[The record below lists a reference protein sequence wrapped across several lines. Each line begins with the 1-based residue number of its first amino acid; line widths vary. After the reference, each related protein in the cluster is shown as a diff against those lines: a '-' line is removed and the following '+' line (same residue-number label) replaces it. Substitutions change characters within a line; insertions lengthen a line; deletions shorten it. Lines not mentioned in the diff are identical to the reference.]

1 LKKLKKTGRRFI
13 KIFIASI
20 VILSSYDV
28 FAQNLP
34 IPIPKINIGIE
45 EATKPADVALS
56 LQILFLLTILTLV
69 PSIIMMMTSFIRVV
83 IVLSFVK
90 QALATQQ
97 APPQQIITGL
107 ALFLTFFIMAPTLV
121 KVNHVAVQ
129 PFLAGKMTTTQAI
142 EKATGPFREF
152 MFKQTRK
159 KDIDLFLGM
168 SKLPRPKTRTDI
180 PTYVLIPAFMVS
192 ELTSAFQ
199 MGIALFIP
207 FLVIDMIVASVL
219 MSMGMIMLPPVMIS
233 LPFKILLFIMVDGWN
248 LLVQSLVLSFH

>member
-1 LKKLKKTGRRFI
+1 MKKNWGILW
-13 KIFIASI
+13 IFISAI
-20 VILSSYDV
+20 FILSAQDI

-34 IPIPKINIGIE
+34 LPIPKINIGIE
-45 EATKPADVALS
+45 EARKPTEVVLA

-69 PSIIMMMTSFIRVV
+69 PSIIMMMTSFIRVI

-97 APPQQIITGL
+97 APPQQVITGL
-107 ALFLTFFIMAPTLV
+107 ALFLTFFIMAPTLTE
-121 KVNHVAVQ
+121 VNNVALQ
-129 PFLAGKMTTTQAI
+129 PYLAGKMTPIQAI
-142 EKATGPFREF
+142 EKASGPFREF
-152 MFKQTRK
+152 MLRQTRK
-159 KDIDLFLGM
+159 EDIDLFLGM
-168 SKLPRPKTRTDI
+168 SKLPKPKTRADV

-192 ELTSAFQ
+192 ELTHAFQ

-233 LPFKILLFIMVDGWN
+233 LPFKILLFVMVDGWN
-248 LLVQSLVLSFH
+248 LLTRSLVLSFH

>member
-1 LKKLKKTGRRFI
+1 MNKTGRI
-13 KIFIASI
+13 LSGIFIVSI
-20 VILSSYDV
+20 IGLCADNV

-34 IPIPKINIGIE
+34 LPIPKINIGIE
-45 EATKPADVALS
+45 EARKPTDVALA

-97 APPQQIITGL
+97 APPQQVITGL
-107 ALFLTFFIMAPTLV
+107 ALFLTFFIMAPTLT
-121 KVNHVAVQ
+121 KVNNTALQ
-129 PFLAGKMTTTQAI
+129 PYLSGKMTPTQAI
-142 EKATGPFREF
+142 EKGSIPFREF
-152 MFKQTRK
+152 MFKQTRDR
-159 KDIDLFLGM
+159 DIDLFLGM
-168 SKLPRPKTRTDI
+168 SKLPRPKTQKDV
-180 PTYVLIPAFMVS
+180 PTYVLIPAFMTS
-192 ELTSAFQ
+192 ELTYAFQ

-233 LPFKILLFIMVDGWN
+233 LPFKILLFVMVDGWN
-248 LLVQSLVLSFH
+248 LLVRSLVLSFH

>member
-1 LKKLKKTGRRFI
+1 
-13 KIFIASI
+13 
-20 VILSSYDV
+20 
-28 FAQNLP
+28 
-34 IPIPKINIGIE
+34 
-45 EATKPADVALS
+45 
-56 LQILFLLTILTLV
+56 
-69 PSIIMMMTSFIRVV
+69 MMMTSFIRVI

-121 KVNHVAVQ
+121 KVNNVALQ
-129 PFLAGKMTTTQAI
+129 PYLAGKLTPTQAI
-142 EKATGPFREF
+142 EKASVPLREF
-152 MFKQTRK
+152 MFKQTRE
-159 KDIDLFLGM
+159 KDLDLFLTM
-168 SKLPRPKTRTDI
+168 SKLPRPKNRADV
-180 PTYVLIPAFMVS
+180 PTHVLIPAFMVS

-233 LPFKILLFIMVDGWN
+233 LPFKILLFVMVDGWN
-248 LLVQSLVLSFH
+248 LLVRSLVLSFH

>member
-1 LKKLKKTGRRFI
+1 MNKIGRGLFWLI
-13 KIFIASI
+13 TVI
-20 VILSSYDV
+20 VVLSSYDI

-34 IPIPKINIGIE
+34 LPIPKVNIGIE
-45 EATKPADVALS
+45 EAKKPADVALA
-56 LQILFLLTILTLV
+56 LQILLLLTVLTLV
-69 PSIIMMMTSFIRVV
+69 PSIIMMMTSFIRVI

-107 ALFLTFFIMAPTLV
+107 ALFLTFFIMAPTITEV
-121 KVNHVAVQ
+121 NKVALQ
-129 PFLAGKMTTTQAI
+129 PYLAGKMTPVQAI
-142 EKATGPFREF
+142 EKASGPFREF
-152 MFKQTRK
+152 MFKQTRE
-159 KDIDLFLGM
+159 KDLDLFLGL
-168 SKLPRPKTRTDI
+168 SKLPRPKTRADV

-192 ELTSAFQ
+192 ELTYAFQ

-233 LPFKILLFIMVDGWN
+233 LPFKILLFVMVDGWN
-248 LLVQSLVLSFH
+248 LLIKSLVLSFH

>member
-1 LKKLKKTGRRFI
+1 MKKNGRI
-13 KIFIASI
+13 VGIFITTI
-20 VILSSYDV
+20 FVLSAYDV

-34 IPIPKINIGIE
+34 LPIPKINIGIE
-45 EATKPADVALS
+45 EAKKPTEVVLA
-56 LQILFLLTILTLV
+56 LQILFLLTILTLI
-69 PSIIMMMTSFIRVV
+69 PSIIMMMTSFIRVI

-107 ALFLTFFIMAPTLV
+107 ALFLTFFIMAPTLTQ
-121 KVNHVAVQ
+121 VNNVALQ
-129 PFLAGKMTTTQAI
+129 PFLAGKMTPTEAI
-142 EKATGPFREF
+142 DKAAVPFRDF

-168 SKLPRPKTRTDI
+168 SKLPRPKTRADV

-192 ELTSAFQ
+192 ELTTAFQ

-233 LPFKILLFIMVDGWN
+233 LPFKILLFVMVDGWN
-248 LLVQSLVLSFH
+248 LLVKSLVLSFH

>member
-1 LKKLKKTGRRFI
+1 MKKTGRMFI
-13 KIFIASI
+13 KVFITLII
-20 VILSSYDV
+20 VVSSYEV

-45 EATKPADVALS
+45 EARTPTDVALA
-56 LQILFLLTILTLV
+56 LQLLFLLTILTLV
-69 PSIIMMMTSFIRVV
+69 PSIIMMMTSFIRVI
-83 IVLSFVK
+83 IVLSFVR
-90 QALATQQ
+90 QALGTQQ

-121 KVNHVAVQ
+121 KVNDVALQ
-129 PFLAGKMTTTQAI
+129 PFLAGKMSPTEAI
-142 EKATGPFREF
+142 EKAAVPFREF
-152 MFKQTRK
+152 MFKQTRE
-159 KDIDLFLGM
+159 KDLDLFLGM
-168 SKLPRPKTRTDI
+168 SKLPRPKTREDV

-219 MSMGMIMLPPVMIS
+219 MSMGMIMVPPVMIS
-233 LPFKILLFIMVDGWN
+233 LPFKILLFVMVDGWN
-248 LLVQSLVLSFH
+248 LLARSLILSFQ

>member
-1 LKKLKKTGRRFI
+1 LC
-13 KIFIASI
+13 AH
-20 VILSSYDV
+20 DV
-28 FAQNLP
+28 LAQNLP

-45 EATKPADVALS
+45 EATKPTEVALA

-69 PSIIMMMTSFIRVV
+69 PSIIMMMTSFIRVI

-121 KVNHVAVQ
+121 KVNNVALQ
-129 PFLAGKMTTTQAI
+129 PYLAGKLTPTQAI
-142 EKATGPFREF
+142 EKASVPLREF
-152 MFKQTRK
+152 MFKQTRE
-159 KDIDLFLGM
+159 KDLDLFLTM
-168 SKLPRPKTRTDI
+168 SKLPRPKNRADV
-180 PTYVLIPAFMVS
+180 PTHVLIPAFMVS

-233 LPFKILLFIMVDGWN
+233 LPFKILLFVMVDGWN
-248 LLVQSLVLSFH
+248 LLVRSLVLSFH

>member
-1 LKKLKKTGRRFI
+1 MKKTGRIFI
-13 KIFIASI
+13 KLFIVSI
-20 VILSSYDV
+20 LTLCAHDV
-28 FAQNLP
+28 LAQNLP

-45 EATKPADVALS
+45 EATKPTEVALA

-69 PSIIMMMTSFIRVV
+69 PSIIMMMTSFIRVI

-121 KVNHVAVQ
+121 KVNNVALQ
-129 PFLAGKMTTTQAI
+129 PYLAGKLTPTQAI
-142 EKATGPFREF
+142 EKASVPLREF
-152 MFKQTRK
+152 MFKQTRE
-159 KDIDLFLGM
+159 KDLDLFLTM
-168 SKLPRPKTRTDI
+168 SKLPRPKNRADV
-180 PTYVLIPAFMVS
+180 PTHVLIPAFMVS

-233 LPFKILLFIMVDGWN
+233 LPFKILLFVMVDGWN
-248 LLVQSLVLSFH
+248 LLVRSLVLSFH

>member
-1 LKKLKKTGRRFI
+1 MNKNGRVLR
-13 KIFIASI
+13 IFIGAI
-20 VILSSYDV
+20 CILWAYNV
-28 FAQNLP
+28 WAQNLP

-45 EATKPADVALS
+45 EARKPTDTVLA

-97 APPQQIITGL
+97 APPQQVITGL
-107 ALFLTFFIMAPTLV
+107 ALFLTFFIMAPTLNE
-121 KVNHVAVQ
+121 VNNVALQ
-129 PFLAGKMTTTQAI
+129 PYLAGKMTPTQAM
-142 EKATGPFREF
+142 EKASVPFRKF
-152 MFKQTRK
+152 MLKQTRK
-159 KDIDLFLGM
+159 NDIDLFLGM
-168 SKLPRPKTRTDI
+168 SKLPKPKTRADV

-192 ELTSAFQ
+192 ELTYAFQ

-207 FLVIDMIVASVL
+207 FLVVDMIVASVL

-233 LPFKILLFIMVDGWN
+233 LPFKILLFVMVDGWN
-248 LLVQSLVLSFH
+248 LLVRSLVLSFH

>member
-1 LKKLKKTGRRFI
+1 MKKTGRVFL
-13 KIFIASI
+13 KILVVVI
-20 VILSSYDV
+20 VILCVYDV

-45 EATKPADVALS
+45 EARKPTDVALA

-69 PSIIMMMTSFIRVV
+69 PSIIMMMTSFIRVL

-107 ALFLTFFIMAPTLV
+107 ALFLTFFIMAPTLL
-121 KVNHVAVQ
+121 KVNNDAFQ
-129 PFLAGKMTTTQAI
+129 PYLAGKLSITQAI
-142 EKATGPFREF
+142 EKGVGPIREF
-152 MFKQTRK
+152 MFKQTRE
-159 KDIDLFLGM
+159 KDLDLFLGM
-168 SKLPRPKTRTDI
+168 SKLPRPKNREEV

-192 ELTSAFQ
+192 ELTFAFQ

-233 LPFKILLFIMVDGWN
+233 LPFKILLFVMVDGWN
-248 LLVQSLVLSFH
+248 LLVRSLVLSFH